1 MRKLANTLY
10 VTSPEAYL
18 SKEGENV
25 VVSIKGEKDHRLPI
39 HNLESIVCFGYQ
51 GASPQLMALCAER
64 GVALSFLSEHGRFL
78 CRVIGP
84 DRGNILLRKKQYRA
98 SDDEA
103 ASGRLARSFV
113 IGKLVNCRY
122 VLRRFRRDHAER
134 CTEGFLQALEQL
146 EELIGIIKQEE
157 NPTVATVRGW
167 EGNGARVYF
176 SAFGE
181 LILVDHD
188 VFAFRGR
195 NKRPPLDAVNALL
208 SWTYTLLMHD
218 VQSALETVGLDVQAG
233 FLHRDRPGRSSLAL
247 DLMEELR
254 PYLADRFVLTL
265 INDRIVGPGDFYR
278 KENGAVLLEPD
289 SRKKILKRW
298 QERKKDTITHDIF
311 DEKME
316 IGLLPY
322 AQAMLL
328 ARTIRCDLSLYPPYI
343 VK

>member
-1 MRKLANTLY
+1 MVLECISPPLA
-10 VTSPEAYL
+10 S
-18 SKEGENV
+18 
-25 VVSIKGEKDHRLPI
+25 
-39 HNLESIVCFGYQ
+39 
-51 GASPQLMALCAER
+51 
-64 GVALSFLSEHGRFL
+64 SFLSIMMSLLFAGVTNGR
-78 CRVIGP
+78 P
-84 DRGNILLRKKQYRA
+84 
-98 SDDEA
+98 
-103 ASGRLARSFV
+103 
-113 IGKLVNCRY
+113 
-122 VLRRFRRDHAER
+122 
-134 CTEGFLQALEQL
+134 
-146 EELIGIIKQEE
+146 
-157 NPTVATVRGW
+157 W
-167 EGNGARVYF
+167 
-176 SAFGE
+176 
-181 LILVDHD
+181 
-188 VFAFRGR
+188 
-195 NKRPPLDAVNALL
+195 
-208 SWTYTLLMHD
+208 MHD

-328 ARTIRCDLSLYPPYI
+328 ARTIRGDLSLYPPYI

>member
-10 VTSPEAYL
+10 VTSPDAYL

-25 VVSIKGEKDHRLPI
+25 VVSIKGEKDRHLPI

-51 GASPQLMALCAER
+51 GASPQLMALCVER
-64 GVALSFLSEHGRFL
+64 GVALSFLSENGHFL

-103 ASGRLARSFV
+103 ASGRLARSMV

-134 CTEGFLQALEQL
+134 CGAEFLQALEQL
-146 EELIGIIKQEE
+146 EDLIEIIKQEE
-157 NPTVATVRGW
+157 SPTVNSVRGW
-167 EGNGARVYF
+167 EGNGARLYF
-176 SAFGE
+176 SAFGD
-181 LILVDHD
+181 LVLNDHKA
-188 VFAFRGR
+188 FAFHGR

-218 VQSALETVGLDVQAG
+218 VQAALETVGLDVQAG
-233 FLHRDRPGRSSLAL
+233 FLHRDRSGRSSLAL

-254 PYLADRFVLTL
+254 PYLADRFVLTV
-265 INDRIVGPGDFYR
+265 INNRIVGPEDFYY
-278 KENGAVLLEPD
+278 KENGAVLLQPD
-289 SRKKILKRW
+289 SRKKLLMQW
-298 QERKKDTITHDIF
+298 QSRKKDTVTHEIF
-311 DEKME
+311 DEKIE

-328 ARTIRCDLSLYPPYI
+328 ARTIRGDLSLYPPY
-343 VK
+343 VAK